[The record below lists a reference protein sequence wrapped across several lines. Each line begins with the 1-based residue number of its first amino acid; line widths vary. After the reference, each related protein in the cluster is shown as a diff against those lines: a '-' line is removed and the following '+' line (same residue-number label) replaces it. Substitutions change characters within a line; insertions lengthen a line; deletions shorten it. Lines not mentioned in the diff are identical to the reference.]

1 MLRRRFKSVL
11 FFVAAMLF
19 VAQSSVQNKVNAQKM
34 LAPASTSAS
43 TEVIFAVPRN
53 FPPYHY
59 TSDTGE
65 VSGFA
70 IDIAKAIEKRSGL
83 KFTFKAYPTWA
94 AVMSALKEREAT
106 AIANIGISPKRA
118 SALDFSVPYDTLKI
132 SYFIRATDTKT
143 KTSEALIGRKIGVV
157 GINRARSLL
166 QKLGKHELVVFN
178 TNSLS
183 DAIFA
188 LISSQ
193 VDAVAYPEHMML
205 KTARSAGV
213 SDRIRVVNPPLIEV
227 LRGMAV
233 RKGDAALLAKIN
245 AALEP
250 FIKTKEFQTLY
261 KKWFGAPAP
270 YWNAT
275 RVAYLVISL
284 SVVAL
289 IAFLILRYFSVRK
302 FNRRLQQTIR
312 EKTATEIELV
322 NIKQNL
328 ENLVADQTKELRQE
342 IAERRELEESLV
354 DNERRIRAIV
364 ETASDAVI
372 TADTAGV
379 ILEFNSAA
387 EEIFG
392 HTSEFAI
399 GENVSI
405 LIPNKDT
412 TNRDRHIKE
421 HLSGPEKSAV
431 GFRRTDIGVK
441 RDGSTFPIEV
451 SLSRA
456 DTHQGRLFTAII
468 RDITERKRAE
478 DELHQTL
485 DLLRKTQNELVQS
498 EKMASLGELVAGVA
512 HEINTPVG
520 IGVTAA
526 SHLESL
532 TKKITAAFGS
542 GSISKRDF
550 EVFLADADEST
561 KLILANLHRAATL
574 IQSFKQVAVDHSSEE
589 KRNFNVLP
597 YVREI
602 IMSLAPR
609 LRQSNAELKVEG
621 DEDIVI
627 NSYPGAI
634 SQIVTN
640 LILNSLA
647 HAFEE
652 NDNGKISINASVKEG
667 SVHLEYEDNGCG
679 LSDEVINKIYDPFF
693 TTKRGQGGSGL
704 GMNIVYNLVTQ
715 RLRGAIHCESELGQR
730 TKFSISFPFQNG
742 VDS

>member
-1 MLRRRFKSVL
+1 MLL
-11 FFVAAMLF
+11 A
-19 VAQSSVQNKVNAQKM
+19 AQSGVHNTVRAQKA
-34 LAPASTSAS
+34 LTSPSAN
-43 TEVIFAVPRN
+43 TEVIFAVPQN

-59 TSDTGE
+59 TSDTGK

-70 IDIAKAIEKRSGL
+70 IDIAKAVEKRSGL
-83 KFTFKAYPTWA
+83 KFTFKAYPSWS
-94 AVMSALKEREAT
+94 AVMAALRDRQAD
-106 AIANIGISPKRA
+106 AIANIGISPKLA
-118 SALDFSVPYDTLKI
+118 AALDFSEPYDTLKI

-143 KTSEALIGRKIGVV
+143 KSSEALIGQKIGVV
-157 GINRARSLL
+157 EINRARSLL
-166 QKLGKHELVVFN
+166 QKQGLHDIVVFS
-178 TNSLS
+178 TLS

-193 VDAVAYPEHMML
+193 VDAVAYPEHALL
-205 KTARSAGV
+205 KTARAAGV
-213 SDRIRVVNPPLIEV
+213 SERIRVVNPPLVEV

-233 RKGDAALLAKIN
+233 RKGDAALLAKFN
-245 AALEP
+245 AALGP
-250 FIKTKEFQTLY
+250 FIKTKEFQTIF
-261 KKWFGAPAP
+261 KKWFGAPVP
-270 YWNAT
+270 YWNTT
-275 RVAYLVISL
+275 RVAYLVVSL
-284 SVVAL
+284 AVIAL
-289 IAFLILRYFSVRK
+289 IAFLILRYYPVRK
-302 FNRRLQQTIR
+302 FTMQLQQTIR
-312 EKTATEIELV
+312 EKTATEGELV

-342 IAERRELEESLV
+342 IMERRELEESLV
-354 DNERRIRAIV
+354 DNERRIRAIM

-372 TADTAGV
+372 TSDIAGV

-392 HTSEFAI
+392 HTSDSAI
-399 GENVSI
+399 GENVAI
-405 LIPNKDT
+405 LMPNKDT
-412 TNRDRHIKE
+412 TKRDQHIIE
-421 HLSGPEKSAV
+421 HLSGPEKTVV
-431 GFRRTDIGVK
+431 GFQRVGVGVR

-526 SHLESL
+526 SHLEHL
-532 TKKITAAFGS
+532 TKKITTAFDG

-550 EVFLADADEST
+550 ELFLADAEEST
-561 KLILANLHRAATL
+561 KLILANLQRAATL

-589 KRNFNVLP
+589 KRNFNVLL
-597 YVREI
+597 YVRED

-609 LRQSNAELKVEG
+609 LRQSKAELMVDG

-627 NSYPGAI
+627 YSYPGAI

-640 LILNSLA
+640 LILNSLT
-647 HAFEE
+647 HAFEG
-652 NDNGKISINASVKEG
+652 NDSGKIFINASIKDG
-667 SVHLEYEDNGCG
+667 SVLLDYEDNGCG
-679 LSDEVINKIYDPFF
+679 LSDEAINKIYDPFF

-715 RLRGAIHCESELGQR
+715 RLLGAIHCESELGQR
-730 TKFSISFPFQNG
+730 TKFNISFPFHNG
-742 VDS
+742 VNS